1 MDEAALLDAIDEA
14 DPATAE
20 RIACLL
26 GDDPDDVG
34 ERLAGLESAGRI
46 TREGGEWR
54 LACDPRLDSSVERM
68 ADRLGRE
75 RR

>member
-1 MDEAALLDAIDEA
+1 MDDAALFDAIGEA

-20 RIACLL
+20 RIASLL

-34 ERLAGLESAGRI
+34 ERLAELESAGRV
-46 TREGGEWR
+46 THGEGGWR
-54 LACDPRLDSSVERM
+54 LARDPRLDSSVERM
-68 ADRLGRE
+68 VDRLGRE